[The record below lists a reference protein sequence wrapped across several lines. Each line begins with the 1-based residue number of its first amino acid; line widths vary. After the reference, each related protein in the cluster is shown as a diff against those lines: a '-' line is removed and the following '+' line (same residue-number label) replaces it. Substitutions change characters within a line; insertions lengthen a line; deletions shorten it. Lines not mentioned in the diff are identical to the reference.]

1 MIIELGHYALVLALA
16 TCLVVSILPVIGARR
31 GDAAMMAVA
40 TTGTYA
46 LFLLVAF
53 SFAVLTYGYVVSDFS
68 VQNVYQNSHS
78 LKPMIYK
85 VSGVWGNHEG
95 SMLLWVLILAFF
107 SAMVAFFGTNLPD
120 RLKANVLAVQAWI
133 TTAFTLFILLTSN
146 PSSGFRRSR
155 RRARILIRSCRTSVS
170 RSIRRC
176 FILAMSVSRSASRL
190 RLLP

>member
-1 MIIELGHYALVLALA
+1 MRCEI
-16 TCLVVSILPVIGARR
+16 TGARR

-95 SMLLWVLILAFF
+95 SMALWCLVTIGFGAIAAATMNTGRQVFEARAFKQK
-107 SAMVAFFGTNLPD
+107 M
-120 RLKANVLAVQAWI
+120 
-133 TTAFTLFILLTSN
+133 
-146 PSSGFRRSR
+146 
-155 RRARILIRSCRTSVS
+155 RAKHG
-170 RSIRRC
+170 
-176 FILAMSVSRSASRL
+176 
-190 RLLP
+190 